1 LPDNLP
7 CGFFPFGVL
16 MMTGSHFP
24 QGYPPPGFCSL
35 LSVSHARKVLLRPP
49 SAGLVSCRSR
59 PWGFPSGPI
68 STRRAVR
75 SFERR
80 YPLVVESRRTP
91 TSGSC
96 SLRVSLSPAAA
107 AVGDS
112 DPPGI
117 DLLRGISLFAVVR
130 RPSSPEL
137 GGQRAKACR
146 PPLFRVLPTKR
157 LAGLSRVCHPFRGF
171 FTLSATQRL
180 TR

>member
-16 MMTGSHFP
+16 MMMGSHFP

-96 SLRVSLSPAAA
+96 SLRVSLSPPAEAD
-107 AVGDS
+107 GDS

-117 DLLRGISLFAVVR
+117 DLPRVSPFSPWSEDHPLLSFMGDEPKLIDHCSAESYRRKSWLDSLESA
-130 RPSSPEL
+130 SPFE
-137 GGQRAKACR
+137 
-146 PPLFRVLPTKR
+146 VLSPCQQPR
-157 LAGLSRVCHPFRGF
+157 D
-171 FTLSATQRL
+171 
-180 TR
+180 